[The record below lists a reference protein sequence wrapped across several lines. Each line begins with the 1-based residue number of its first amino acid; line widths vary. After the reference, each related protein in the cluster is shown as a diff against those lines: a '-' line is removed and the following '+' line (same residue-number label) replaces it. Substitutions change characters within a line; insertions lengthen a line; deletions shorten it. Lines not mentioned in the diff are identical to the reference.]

1 MVAALPPV
9 TLLITDDL
17 SSRRL
22 ATLGRAA
29 FVEHR
34 SRGRESSSITW
45 SPFPFDRKTR
55 SDRTLSPANDRRV
68 ASQERIYHW
77 KTRNPP
83 RDRLFFFNSRS
94 FVDRHLSL
102 PFETRRLERP
112 LRTSSGSRQT
122 GLSVLSLA
130 PWSLGV
136 GCNKGG
142 TRGRSN
148 LEKGRPD
155 FWSGAGEREKDKSLD
170 ALNTG
175 GGNWISVIMCIY
187 DGLLP
192 SAMLWER
199 RRERMYDMFIYVV
212 RRGK

>member
-45 SPFPFDRKTR
+45 PGVSLQGSIEPYRRPTIDASPLR
-55 SDRTLSPANDRRV
+55 SGYIIGKRGILLGIA
-68 ASQERIYHW
+68 
-77 KTRNPP
+77 
-83 RDRLFFFNSRS
+83 FFFNSRS

-175 GGNWISVIMCIY
+175 GGN
-187 DGLLP
+187 
-192 SAMLWER
+192 
-199 RRERMYDMFIYVV
+199 
-212 RRGK
+212 

>member
-1 MVAALPPV
+1 MAGCLP
-9 TLLITDDL
+9 
-17 SSRRL
+17 SRSI
-22 ATLGRAA
+22 AKLGRIEPYRRPTIDASSL
-29 FVEHR
+29 R
-34 SRGRESSSITW
+34 SGYIIGKRGI
-45 SPFPFDRKTR
+45 
-55 SDRTLSPANDRRV
+55 LLGIA
-68 ASQERIYHW
+68 
-77 KTRNPP
+77 
-83 RDRLFFFNSRS
+83 FFFNSRS
-94 FVDRHLSL
+94 FVDRHLSP

-199 RRERMYDMFIYVV
+199 RRERIYDMFIYVV

>member
-1 MVAALPPV
+1 M
-9 TLLITDDL
+9 
-17 SSRRL
+17 
-22 ATLGRAA
+22 
-29 FVEHR
+29 
-34 SRGRESSSITW
+34 

-68 ASQERIYHW
+68 ASQERIYYW

-83 RDRLFFFNSRS
+83 RDRLFFLILAPSSTATSPSRS
-94 FVDRHLSL
+94 K
-102 PFETRRLERP
+102 LERP

-199 RRERMYDMFIYVV
+199 QRERIYDMFIYVV